1 MKTCVRLLFVV
12 AVLLAVGC
20 SRLGRTAEEM
30 RQTIA
35 LADSMNKAYVPMDS
49 LGEQLQAAAD
59 YYDRHGSANEQVRAH
74 YLLGCVYRDRGEAP
88 EALQHYHDAADR
100 SDTTATDCDFALLA
114 RVHGQMAEL
123 FFKQS
128 MYKESLCENNK
139 AENFAWIAKDSIA
152 AINFFCHRAT
162 YHEGAIDADCII
174 AISERA
180 YQYYMAIGDEKS
192 ANTELGA
199 SIISYL
205 KLGDYRKA
213 KECLDKYEFNSYFSE
228 EAAEKNPTYYV
239 FYYNKG
245 MYFLYTHQFDSAAY
259 YFNKELHSTSD
270 LNNVNLANEG
280 LYLLYRELGDKDSI
294 VKYADLFRGSIEKN
308 LAELSYKNLQ
318 TVNALY
324 NYSRHQ
330 HIAQVKTEEAAR
342 NMVLLFLTFLL
353 FIITILIADYAYRR
367 KKRQQR
373 DELER
378 LRTQFSHDMAALEQ
392 AQHDLYSIKENEL
405 SSLIDEKTA
414 AIARLQK
421 RLSMANEES
430 LTNNSICQKLHHIA
444 RTPKSE
450 PSRAQWQELH
460 DLVSREL
467 PAFYGIVNGGK
478 RRLTD
483 EEYRICMLT
492 RLGFSVTEISL
503 LTGQTVK
510 VLATKRARLLKKIFG
525 IEGGAETFDQR
536 IREIFADATN

>member
-1 MKTCVRLLFVV
+1 MKTCVRFLFVL

-30 RQTIA
+30 RQTIVR
-35 LADSMNKAYVPMDS
+35 ADSMNKAYVPMDS

-100 SDTTATDCDFALLA
+100 ADTTAADCDFSLLA

-128 MYKESLCENNK
+128 MYEEEY
-139 AENFAWIAKDSIA
+139 AEDCIAERLSWKAKDTLSALVYMGQHTNYFEKKQQYDSLILVVDNIYKNYVG
-152 AINFFCHRAT
+152 INK
-162 YHEGAIDADCII
+162 E
-174 AISERA
+174 EL
-180 YQYYMAIGDEKS
+180 
-192 ANTELGA
+192 ANTALEPAIYVYILKKNYKKAKDYIDRYEYHSIFNDALAKKIPSYAIFYYQKGLYYLRTLQYDSA
-199 SIISYL
+199 SIFF
-205 KLGDYRKA
+205 R
-213 KECLDKYEFNSYFSE
+213 
-228 EAAEKNPTYYV
+228 
-239 FYYNKG
+239 
-245 MYFLYTHQFDSAAY
+245 
-259 YFNKELHSTSD
+259 KELALAD
-270 LNNVNLANEG
+270 DANNRNLANEG

-378 LRTQFSHDMAALEQ
+378 LRTQYLHDMAALEQ

-430 LTNNSICQKLHHIA
+430 LTNNSICQALHHIA

-503 LTGQTVK
+503 LTGETVK

-536 IREIFADATN
+536 IREIFADATD